1 MSDLQ
6 LDVLHAEAL
15 EALSYLDGPERFQRK
30 RGGPKGSKDTA
41 QRRKGGGRKKSFT
54 LTERNTKWCEEHLA
68 GKSFTEIARAANVTR
83 ERVRQVVF
91 RETGQRGMVRVLA
104 EGAKRRA
111 ARADAKAAAKEARRL
126 KRVERVRPMVEAR
139 AREGL
144 TYEELGKRFGVVTM
158 VAWRD
163 LAWAVQQ
170 PEFRDVL
177 VPFVSTKAGAFRNP
191 ERHAEIIGMVKAGMK
206 YQDIAAVFGVNR
218 SSIAHHVARE
228 KRQ

>member
-6 LDVLHAEAL
+6 FDVLHAEAI
-15 EALSYLDGPERFQRK
+15 EALSYLDGPERFRRK
-30 RGGPKGSKDTA
+30 KGRPKGSKDTA
-41 QRRKGGGRKKSFT
+41 QRRKGGGRKKSVT
-54 LTERNTKWCEEHLA
+54 LTERNTNWCEEHLA
-68 GKSFTEIARAANVTR
+68 GKSFTEIARAANVSR

-91 RETGQRGMVRVLA
+91 RDTGRRGMERVLA

-144 TYEELGKRFGVVTM
+144 TYEELGKRFGMPTM
-158 VAWRD
+158 GAWHK
-163 LAWAVQQ
+163 LAWAVKQ

-177 VPFVSTKAGAFRNP
+177 VPCVSTKAAASRKP
-191 ERHAEIIGMVKAGMK
+191 EHHAEIIGMVKRGMK
-206 YQDIAAVFGVNR
+206 QKDIAALVGVHR
-218 SSIAHHVARE
+218 SVIADHVARE